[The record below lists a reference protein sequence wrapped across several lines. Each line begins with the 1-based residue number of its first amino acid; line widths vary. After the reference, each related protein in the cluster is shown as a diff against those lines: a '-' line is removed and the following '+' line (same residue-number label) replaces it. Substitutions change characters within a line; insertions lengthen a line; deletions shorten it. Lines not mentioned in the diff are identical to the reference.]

1 LSSIKGSGMIGNIG
15 KACPLPGRVAL
26 AIHVPLEPIVLPSG
40 TLSGAGIELLW
51 QIEGMDTL

>member
-1 LSSIKGSGMIGNIG
+1 MIGNIG